1 MHVITFPTHCGIY
14 DIRKTFQTDVG
25 RDFHY
30 TIYFRVGINQR
41 NFYIELFRGLFFNV
55 ERFVVFIIVKLVI
68 VFFIKFVIIKFI
80 ILIEGKE
87 LIQ

>member
-1 MHVITFPTHCGIY
+1 MQVIAFPPHCGIY
-14 DIRKTFQTDVG
+14 DIRKILQTDVG
-25 RDFHY
+25 RNFHY

-80 ILIEGKE
+80 IPIEGKE